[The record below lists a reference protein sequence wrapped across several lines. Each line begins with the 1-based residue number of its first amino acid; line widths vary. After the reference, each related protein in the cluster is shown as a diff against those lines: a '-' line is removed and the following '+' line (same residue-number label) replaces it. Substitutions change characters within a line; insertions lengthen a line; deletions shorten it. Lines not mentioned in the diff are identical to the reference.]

1 MQIYINLFII
11 QILQHYRFVKKSKAG
26 IALIYAMLKNS

>member
-11 QILQHYRFVKKSKAG
+11 QILQHYRFVKKKQG
-26 IALIYAMLKNS
+26 WYCVDIRNVKK